1 MLRLK
6 VTSNAQ
12 VEFVQLNKEKDMIDK
27 QEFMFGMQR
36 LNEVLNLADEV
47 QPLVMKR
54 CMEGAAS
61 FDEMDP
67 LEFIVLWND
76 IKKMLT
82 PINDKMLELQTI
94 SMFRELQPP
103 NYPDPEQV
111 L

>member
-12 VEFVQLNKEKDMIDK
+12 VEFAPLSKEKDMIDK

-47 QPLVMKR
+47 QPIIMKR
-54 CMEGAAS
+54 CMEAAED
-61 FDEMDP
+61 FDSMDSVQF
-67 LEFIVLWND
+67 LVLWND
-76 IKKMLT
+76 IKKLLE
-82 PINDKMLELQTI
+82 PVNDKLLELQTV

-103 NYPDPEQV
+103 NYPDPEKV